1 MTPPATA
8 LTASSFTGRTPS
20 RAGDMSVETHGIAP
34 VPADRRYGTPG
45 RLFTVWFAPQI
56 NMTCVFTGAMIGAL
70 GLGFWLSMLAMV
82 VGTVLLAI
90 LKLVEKRD
98 AAVALQPCLQN

>member
-1 MTPPATA
+1 
-8 LTASSFTGRTPS
+8 
-20 RAGDMSVETHGIAP
+20 
-34 VPADRRYGTPG
+34 
-45 RLFTVWFAPQI
+45 
-56 NMTCVFTGAMIGAL
+56 
-70 GLGFWLSMLAMV
+70 MV